1 MINLDNSDKVF
12 LLDFAEKFGISSI
25 EVTEN
30 SEVFSQEMVDKIQES
45 DNEMERYYKHLHLM
59 ELSAELSD
67 EARVNGPFR
76 IIFSEGEIITERM

>member
-1 MINLDNSDKVF
+1 MINLDSSDKEF
-12 LLDFAEKFGISSI
+12 LIDVAEKFGLRSI
-25 EVTEN
+25 EVTET
-30 SEVFSQEMVDKIQES
+30 SDIFSREIEEKIQES
-45 DNEMERYYKHLHLM
+45 DVEMEGYYKHLHLM